1 MSSAI
6 LKDKPIKRKYD
17 SSRRQ
22 AQARSTKM
30 QIAEV
35 ARNLF
40 FERGY
45 EGATIEA
52 IAEDAGVAKETVY
65 SIFRNKQS
73 ILAFL
78 LDVSVGG
85 DDLPLPII
93 QRPGPQAILVDTDQR
108 RQISKFAQE
117 AGEILSRAAALFA
130 IMSSAADTEPEISIR
145 IQELHKLR
153 LKNMTSVVHHIA
165 GNGPLQAG
173 LDEKRA
179 GETVWALTSP
189 ELFNLLKTEL
199 GWSREKYA
207 EWLADILIRVL
218 LP

>member
-1 MSSAI
+1 M
-6 LKDKPIKRKYD
+6 LKDKSLKRKYD

-30 QIAEV
+30 QIANA
-35 ARNLF
+35 ARRLF

-45 EGATIEA
+45 ADTTIEA

-93 QRPGPQAILVDTDQR
+93 ERPGPQAILHDTDQR
-108 RQISKFAQE
+108 RQVGKFAQE

-130 IMSSAADTEPEISIR
+130 IMRTAADTEPEISKR

-153 LKNMTSVVHHIA
+153 LENMRSVVNHVV

-189 ELFNLLKTEL
+189 ELFNLLTTEL
-199 GWSREKYA
+199 GWSRKKYA